1 MSHIDEST
9 QVRRRLDTLSGPEP
23 PRSGRWDEN
32 DLEPDGRAGVWHER
46 LVPER
51 LRGTRWDPGQRGVLA
66 LAGVGL
72 LAVLIA
78 GAMALRDGPVTQAV
92 PPVAAVR
99 TEVVASGVPGTPHGA
114 TGAGSGAQNTGPGAS
129 NGGTGALGAEPGAT
143 GTGPGASNTGPG
155 TAGAGPNA
163 AGATPGAMGV
173 ASGAAGAGPMG
184 SGAHGPVDPGLA
196 APPGTD
202 GPTGSN
208 GHSASGVVVVSV
220 VGLVE
225 RGGLLRFPTGARVAD
240 ALAAAAPRRDADLS
254 GLNLAQYLSDGDQ
267 IVIGRAGPNPTAPQ
281 AGSSIVGAQA
291 QHPDTP
297 RTPSG
302 APRPT
307 GKATIVNLNTATE
320 AELDA
325 LPGIGPVTAKAIIAW
340 RTEHG
345 RFGSVDQLADVQGIG
360 PSRLERLRGLVT
372 V

>member
-9 QVRRRLDTLSGPEP
+9 RVRRRLDTLSGPEP

-32 DLEPDGRAGVWHER
+32 ELEPDGRAGVWHER
-46 LVPER
+46 LLPER
-51 LRGTRWDPGQRGVLA
+51 LRGTRWDPGQRGVLV

-99 TEVVASGVPGTPHGA
+99 TEVVASGVPDGA
-114 TGAGSGAQNTGPGAS
+114 TAAGSGAQSAGPDAS
-129 NGGTGALGAEPGAT
+129 NGGSGALGAEPGAT
-143 GTGPGASNTGPG
+143 GVGPG
-155 TAGAGPNA
+155 TAGAGPDA
-163 AGATPGAMGV
+163 AGAAPGAIGV
-173 ASGAAGAGPMG
+173 ASGAAGAGPVG
-184 SGAHGPVDPGLA
+184 SGAHGPVDPGPA
-196 APPGTD
+196 APPGAD

-208 GHSASGVVVVSV
+208 DHSASGVVVVSV

-267 IVIGRAGPNPTAPQ
+267 IVIGRTGPNPTAPQ

-291 QHPDTP
+291 QYPDTP
-297 RTPSG
+297 RTPPA

-307 GKATIVNLNTATE
+307 ATTTIVNLNTATE

>member
-9 QVRRRLDTLSGPEP
+9 QVRRRLDTLNGPEP

-32 DLEPDGRAGVWHER
+32 ELEPDGRAGVWHER

-51 LRGTRWDPGQRGVLA
+51 LRGTRWDPGRRGVLA

-78 GAMALRDGPVTQAV
+78 GAMSLRDRPMTQAV

-99 TEVVASGVPGTPHGA
+99 TEVVASGVPGAPGD
-114 TGAGSGAQNTGPGAS
+114 GSGALSAGPGAVNGGPGAAGAGPSGGAGAAPGAS
-129 NGGTGALGAEPGAT
+129 NGGGG
-143 GTGPGASNTGPG
+143 
-155 TAGAGPNA
+155 A
-163 AGATPGAMGV
+163 AGAWPSTPGA
-173 ASGAAGAGPMG
+173 GAAGAGLGPVG
-184 SGAHGPVDPGLA
+184 GGAPGPVDPGLA
-196 APPGTD
+196 APPGAGD
-202 GPTGSN
+202 STGIN
-208 GHSASGVVVVSV
+208 GHSANGVLVVSV

-240 ALAAAAPRRDADLS
+240 ALAAAAPRGDADLS

-281 AGSSIVGAQA
+281 AGSSIVGAAA
-291 QHPDTP
+291 QHPGTP
-297 RTPSG
+297 RTPS
-302 APRPT
+302 ATPHPT
-307 GKATIVNLNTATE
+307 GTTTVVNLNTATE

-360 PSRLERLRGLVT
+360 PARLERLRGLVT

>member
-32 DLEPDGRAGVWHER
+32 ELEPDGRAGVWHER
-46 LVPER
+46 LLPER
-51 LRGTRWDPGQRGVLA
+51 LRGTRWDPGQRGALA

-92 PPVAAVR
+92 PPIAAVR
-99 TEVVASGVPGTPHGA
+99 TEVVASGVPGAPHG
-114 TGAGSGAQNTGPGAS
+114 TGSEVRGAGSGASTGGPGVAGAGAGASNAGPGA
-129 NGGTGALGAEPGAT
+129 
-143 GTGPGASNTGPG
+143 
-155 TAGAGPNA
+155 AGAGPNA
-163 AGATPGAMGV
+163 AGA
-173 ASGAAGAGPMG
+173 GPVG

-196 APPGTD
+196 VPPGAD
-202 GPTGSN
+202 DPTGST

-220 VGLVE
+220 IGLVE

-267 IVIGRAGPNPTAPQ
+267 IVIGRTGPNPTAPQ

-291 QHPDTP
+291 QYPDTP
-297 RTPSG
+297 RTPPA

-307 GKATIVNLNTATE
+307 ATTTIVNLNTATE